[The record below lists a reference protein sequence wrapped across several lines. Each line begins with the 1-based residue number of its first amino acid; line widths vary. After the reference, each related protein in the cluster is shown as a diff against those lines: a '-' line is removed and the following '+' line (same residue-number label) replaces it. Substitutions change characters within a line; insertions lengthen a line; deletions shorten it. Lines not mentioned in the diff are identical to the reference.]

1 MKLYDITIKFTLSEN
16 DYKRYDKNIDSA
28 IDLILPY
35 GADYEIHENDYD
47 EEE

>member
-1 MKLYDITIKFTLSEN
+1 MKLHDIIIKFTLSEN

-28 IDLILPY
+28 MGLILPY